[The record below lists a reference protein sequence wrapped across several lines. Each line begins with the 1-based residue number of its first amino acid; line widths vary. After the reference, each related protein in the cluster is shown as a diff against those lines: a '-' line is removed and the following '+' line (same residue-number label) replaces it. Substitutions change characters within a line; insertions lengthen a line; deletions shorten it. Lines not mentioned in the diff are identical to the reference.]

1 MEITNLERPTYYR
14 PHRFNATH
22 DATTLGHCL
31 HHIFECTARRYPDH
45 IALCCAGT
53 EVSFRELDA
62 LANGFAQ
69 ALTRRGV
76 GRGDLVGVAL
86 ERSIDLV
93 VILLAV
99 LKAGAAY
106 VPIDPNFPADRISH
120 MMNDARPK
128 LVVVASNV
136 LDALSIWQGPCWNMD
151 EARHGPM
158 MGVDAGNAT
167 CSNTQLDSSA
177 EDLAYVIYTSGSTG
191 KPKGV
196 EISHGAVCN
205 LLLSMRRAL
214 GFGVGDR
221 LLAITTISFDIAVL
235 ELFLPLLSGAT
246 TVIAQKHQVKDA
258 GALLDLMRHLDIT
271 TMQATPAA
279 WQMLLDAGW
288 LGEPR
293 LAKML
298 CGGEALTSQLAARL
312 LDCGDSLWNM
322 YGPTEA
328 TIWASAWRVGPGQ
341 DVLIGDPIAN
351 YQLYVLDE
359 DLALAPAGHA
369 GELYIGGAGLARGY
383 RNLPELTQSRF
394 LDNPFHPGQLYRTGD
409 LARFLAPGRLS
420 VLGRIDDQVKI
431 RGYRIEL
438 GDVEATI
445 RSHEGIL
452 GVVVTSRDDRL
463 VAYCVRSA
471 KAREHRSSL
480 NEMLRGWV
488 SERLPDYMV
497 PALFVELDAFPMT
510 LNGKIDRKALPD
522 PVAAIRPELGPA
534 AEPATD
540 LEHRIVALWS
550 GVLGHG
556 RFGVDD
562 NFFQIG
568 GDSLRLT
575 RVKKELERLL
585 GRPLPVARLFEHY
598 TIRALAAYLVGAGG
612 SVERQMSVRHCHDDE
627 EIAIISMAC
636 RLPGGVTTPEA
647 FWELLEGCGDAI
659 ADIPGDRWDANAI
672 YDDNPDTPGTSYC
685 RRGGFVGPV
694 DSFDST
700 LFGIS
705 PREARAMDPTHLLML
720 ETCWEGFERAG
731 HTIEQ
736 LRGSQTGVFIG
747 VSNVAAY
754 QNQARPLADLD
765 GYAITGSAA
774 GTMSGRVSYVL
785 GLEGPA
791 LTVDTACSS
800 SLVSTHLA
808 CNALRRGECDMA
820 LSGGVTLMLTPG
832 LHVEFSRLRGMSRDG
847 RCRAFAADTDGTGWA
862 EGSTAIVLKR
872 LSDARRDGDVIH
884 AVLRGTAVN
893 HGGRSASM
901 TTPSGPAQQRLIR
914 TALAE
919 SRLRPSD
926 IDYVEAHGTG
936 TKLGDPI
943 EGAALVEVFGGGA
956 RADAPAPLF
965 IGSAKSNIGH
975 TQAAAGLVGVIKVVL
990 ALNHGALPPTLH
1002 AAKPTPLVNWAGV
1015 ALVQRKQAWPP
1026 GEKRLRR
1033 AGVSAFGIGGTN
1045 AHVIVE
1051 EHREQTVGRSAEV
1064 DPGPVPLP
1072 FLLSGQTNTALRQQ
1086 AERLRHHVSG
1096 GGARR
1101 EPLAHVA
1108 YSLAASRHHFQH
1120 RLVLMARD
1128 RLDLS
1133 EKLAE
1138 AARSA
1143 ASDGSRQTRVAMM
1156 FTGQG
1161 SQILG
1166 MGKML
1171 SQVYIP
1177 FRQSMEEIAAH
1188 FRGLER
1194 PLLDVMWAEPHS
1206 QDAILLDRT
1215 DFAQPALFT
1224 LEVALWRLWQ
1234 GWGVRP
1240 AVVMGHSVGE
1250 LAAAHAAGIL
1260 DLPSACRLVEA
1271 RGRLMQA
1278 LPARRGAMSSL
1289 EASAG
1294 EVEAAIELL
1303 GHGGEVDIASYNAPM
1318 QTVVS
1323 GDADA
1328 IGRIDAHFAVHG
1340 RKAKALKVS
1349 HAFHSHHID
1358 AMLADFLTVAQTIRF
1373 NPPHVAVVSGLTGK
1387 LADPGELQQPAYW
1400 VRQAREPVR
1409 FSTGIHTLSTLGH
1422 GLFVEA
1428 GPRPVLSNMGA
1439 ANLRH
1444 EGKAA
1449 TWLPSLV
1456 AGKDDGSVVQ
1466 GSLAEL
1472 HVRHVPVDWCSYFQ
1486 PLGCRRVELPTYA
1499 FQRERVVRHDAWPRT
1514 PPTETEACSKGPD
1527 GGVPDNSR
1535 PPEEDLG
1542 KTLKDASP
1550 ERQAAMVLDLVR
1562 EAVAESLG
1570 FASPDRVD
1578 VDLSLQEMGIDSLTE
1593 LLVRGALA
1601 ATIGQIPSDSIS
1613 FDCPNLRSLSQ
1624 SLLSHLHQQH
1634 RTSIKASSA
1643 NTRSLGAEAAIRGC
1657 LEPSLVLDN
1666 AAQAGEPVGNAVAV
1680 ALDRP
1685 EPCIKTFQKHRVA
1698 LSPLHRVLSPALG
1711 LVPPNSPPQLF
1722 QSAMTFFNSL
1732 PWCSRLMQEAS
1743 PTAGLLPGHGQAIGF
1758 VPQCLNP
1765 ASARHDQFFGN
1776 TLGRTHG
1783 EVTANGAKA
1792 PPIRHML
1799 SLFRPSDSSHIRD
1812 LSRPILRVATLF
1824 ALGDGTSGYE
1834 DILHGGLTAALLD
1847 ESLGVVNELNTAL
1860 GKTGDPFAAV
1870 SVTASLNINYL
1881 APIPVTEAA
1890 VCVTAWVESI
1900 NGRKTMMRGE
1910 VTNSKGEKL
1919 ATSKSVWVAVE
1930 AKT

>member
-1 MEITNLERPTYYR
+1 ME
-14 PHRFNATH
+14 RFNATH

-31 HHIFECTARRYPDH
+31 HHIFECTAKRYPDH
-45 IALCCAGT
+45 VALSCDGT
-53 EVSFRELDA
+53 EVSFRELNA
-62 LANGFAQ
+62 LTNGFAQ

-93 VILLAV
+93 VMLLAV

-151 EARHGPM
+151 EARHDPM
-158 MGVDAGNAT
+158 MGLDAGNA
-167 CSNTQLDSSA
+167 SNAQLDSSA
-177 EDLAYVIYTSGSTG
+177 DDLAYVIYTSGSTG

-196 EISHGAVCN
+196 EISHGAVSN
-205 LLLSMRRAL
+205 LLLSMQRTL

-221 LLAITTISFDIAVL
+221 LLAITTVSFDIAAL

-246 TVIAQKHQVKDA
+246 TVIAQRHQVKDA
-258 GALLDLMRHLDIT
+258 SALLDLMRHLDIT
-271 TMQATPAA
+271 TMQATPAT

-298 CGGEALTSQLAARL
+298 CGGEALTGQLAARL
-312 LDCGDSLWNM
+312 LGCGDSLWNM

-341 DVLIGDPIAN
+341 DVLIGDAIAN

-359 DLALAPAGHA
+359 ELAPAPTGRS

-383 RNLPELTQSRF
+383 SNLPELTQSRF
-394 LDNPFHPGQLYRTGD
+394 LDNPFHPGRLYRTGD

-438 GDVEATI
+438 GDIEATI
-445 RSHEGIL
+445 RRHEGIS
-452 GVVVTSRDDRL
+452 GVVVTSHDDRL

-471 KAREHRSSL
+471 TAREHQSSL

-497 PALFVELDAFPMT
+497 PALFVELDVFPTT

-550 GVLGHG
+550 GVLGHD

-568 GDSLRLT
+568 GDSLRLA
-575 RVKKELERLL
+575 RVKKGLERLL
-585 GRPLPVARLFEHY
+585 GQPLPVARLFEYY

-612 SVERQMSVRHCHDDE
+612 SVERQMLAYRCHDDE

-659 ADIPGDRWDANAI
+659 ADIPGDRWDANAL
-672 YDDNPDTPGTSYC
+672 YNDNPDMPGTSYC
-685 RRGGFVGPV
+685 RRGGFVGQV
-694 DSFDST
+694 DSFDTT

-705 PREARAMDPTHLLML
+705 PREACAMDPMHLLML

-731 HTIEQ
+731 HTIER
-736 LRGSQTGVFIG
+736 LRGSQIGVFIG

-774 GTMSGRVSYVL
+774 GTISGRVSYVL

-862 EGSTAIVLKR
+862 EGSAAIVLKR
-872 LSDARRDGDVIH
+872 LSDARRDGDIIH

-919 SRLRPSD
+919 SQLRPSD

-943 EGAALVEVFGGGA
+943 EGTALVEVFGGGA
-956 RADAPAPLF
+956 RADAAAPLW

-990 ALNHGALPPTLH
+990 ALNHGVLPPTLH
-1002 AAKPTPLVNWAGV
+1002 AAKPTPLVNWADV

-1026 GEKRLRR
+1026 GGKRLRR

-1051 EHREQTVGRSAEV
+1051 EHREQTVGKSAEA
-1064 DPGPVPLP
+1064 GPVGPALLP

-1086 AERLRHHVSG
+1086 AEKLQHHISD

-1108 YSLAASRHHFQH
+1108 YSLATSRHHFQH

-1143 ASDGSRQTRVAMM
+1143 ATQPAASDRTRQRRVAML

-1161 SQILG
+1161 SQILD
-1166 MGKML
+1166 MGKVL
-1171 SQVYIP
+1171 SQTYTP

-1188 FRGLER
+1188 FGGLER

-1206 QDAILLDRT
+1206 QDAALLDRT

-1234 GWGVRP
+1234 SWGVRP
-1240 AVVMGHSVGE
+1240 AVVLGHSVGE

-1260 DLPSACRLVEA
+1260 DLPSACKLVEA

-1278 LPARRGAMSSL
+1278 LPGHCGAMCSL
-1289 EASAG
+1289 EASAC
-1294 EVEAAIELL
+1294 EVEAAIKLL
-1303 GHGGEVDIASYNAPM
+1303 GHGGEIDIASYNAPM

-1323 GDADA
+1323 GNADA
-1328 IGRIDAHFAVHG
+1328 IGRIDAHFSGQG
-1340 RKAKALKVS
+1340 RKAKMLKVS
-1349 HAFHSHHID
+1349 RAFHSHHMD
-1358 AMLADFLTVAQTIRF
+1358 AMLADFLTVAKTIRF
-1373 NPPHVAVVSGLTGK
+1373 NPPQVAVVSGLTGK
-1387 LADPGELQQPAYW
+1387 LAEPSELQQPAYW
-1400 VRQAREPVR
+1400 VRQARKPVH
-1409 FSTGIHTLSTLGH
+1409 FSTGIRTLSILGH
-1422 GLFVEA
+1422 DLFVEA
-1428 GPRPVLSNMGA
+1428 GPRPVLSGIGA

-1444 EGKAA
+1444 EGKVA
-1449 TWLPSLV
+1449 TWLPSLIP
-1456 AGKDDGSVVQ
+1456 GKDDSSVAQ

-1472 HVRHVPVDWCSYFQ
+1472 HVRHVPIDWSSYFQ
-1486 PLGCRRVELPTYA
+1486 PFGCRRVELPTYA
-1499 FQRERVVRHDAWPRT
+1499 FQRERVRHDAWPGT
-1514 PPTETEACSKGPD
+1514 PPTETEVCSKSPD
-1527 GGVPDNSR
+1527 GVPSNSR
-1535 PPEEDLG
+1535 PPEEDLVE
-1542 KTLKDASP
+1542 TLKDASP
-1550 ERQAAMVLDLVR
+1550 ERQATMMLDLVR

-1578 VDLSLQEMGIDSLTE
+1578 VDLSLQDMGIDSLAE
-1593 LLVRGALA
+1593 LLVRGRLA
-1601 ATIGQIPSDSIS
+1601 ATIGQIPSASFS
-1613 FDCPNLRSLSQ
+1613 FDCPDLRSLSR
-1624 SLLSHLHQQH
+1624 SLLSHLYQQH
-1634 RTSIKASSA
+1634 RTSIEASST
-1643 NTRSLGAEAAIRGC
+1643 NT
-1657 LEPSLVLDN
+1657 P
-1666 AAQAGEPVGNAVAV
+1666 
-1680 ALDRP
+1680 LDRP
-1685 EPCIKTFQKHRVA
+1685 EPCIKTCQKYPVA
-1698 LSPLHRVLSPALG
+1698 LSPLRRVLSPPLG
-1711 LVPPNSPPQLF
+1711 LIPPNSPPQLF
-1722 QSAMTFFNSL
+1722 QSAITFFNSL
-1732 PWCSRLMQEAS
+1732 PWCSRLMHEAS
-1743 PTAGLLPGHGQAIGF
+1743 PTAGLLPGYGQAIGF
-1758 VPQCLNP
+1758 IPQCFNP
-1765 ASARHDQFFGN
+1765 ASVRHDQFFGD
-1776 TLGRTHG
+1776 TLGRTHR
-1783 EVTANGAKA
+1783 EVTANGVKA

-1799 SLFRPSDSSHIRD
+1799 SLFRPLNSSHIYD
-1812 LSRPILRVATLF
+1812 HSKPILRVATLF

-1834 DILHGGLTAALLD
+1834 NILHGGLIAALLD
-1847 ESLGVVNELNTAL
+1847 ESLGVVNELNTSL

-1870 SVTASLNINYL
+1870 SVTSSLNINYL
-1881 APIPVTEAA
+1881 APVAVTEAV

-1919 ATSKSVWVAVE
+1919 ATAKSVWVAVE

>member
-1 MEITNLERPTYYR
+1 
-14 PHRFNATH
+14 
-22 DATTLGHCL
+22 
-31 HHIFECTARRYPDH
+31 
-45 IALCCAGT
+45 
-53 EVSFRELDA
+53 
-62 LANGFAQ
+62 
-69 ALTRRGV
+69 
-76 GRGDLVGVAL
+76 
-86 ERSIDLV
+86 
-93 VILLAV
+93 
-99 LKAGAAY
+99 
-106 VPIDPNFPADRISH
+106 
-120 MMNDARPK
+120 
-128 LVVVASNV
+128 
-136 LDALSIWQGPCWNMD
+136 
-151 EARHGPM
+151 
-158 MGVDAGNAT
+158 
-167 CSNTQLDSSA
+167 
-177 EDLAYVIYTSGSTG
+177 
-191 KPKGV
+191 
-196 EISHGAVCN
+196 
-205 LLLSMRRAL
+205 
-214 GFGVGDR
+214 
-221 LLAITTISFDIAVL
+221 
-235 ELFLPLLSGAT
+235 
-246 TVIAQKHQVKDA
+246 
-258 GALLDLMRHLDIT
+258 
-271 TMQATPAA
+271 
-279 WQMLLDAGW
+279 
-288 LGEPR
+288 
-293 LAKML
+293 
-298 CGGEALTSQLAARL
+298 
-312 LDCGDSLWNM
+312 
-322 YGPTEA
+322 
-328 TIWASAWRVGPGQ
+328 
-341 DVLIGDPIAN
+341 
-351 YQLYVLDE
+351 
-359 DLALAPAGHA
+359 
-369 GELYIGGAGLARGY
+369 
-383 RNLPELTQSRF
+383 
-394 LDNPFHPGQLYRTGD
+394 
-409 LARFLAPGRLS
+409 
-420 VLGRIDDQVKI
+420 
-431 RGYRIEL
+431 
-438 GDVEATI
+438 
-445 RSHEGIL
+445 
-452 GVVVTSRDDRL
+452 
-463 VAYCVRSA
+463 
-471 KAREHRSSL
+471 
-480 NEMLRGWV
+480 MLRGWV

-497 PALFVELDAFPMT
+497 PALFVELDVFPMT

-522 PVAAIRPELGPA
+522 PVASIKLEVGPV

-550 GVLGHG
+550 GVLGHD

-598 TIRALAAYLVGAGG
+598 TIKALAAYLVGAGG
-612 SVERQMSVRHCHDDE
+612 SVERQILARHRNDDE

-647 FWELLEGCGDAI
+647 FWELLEGGGDAI
-659 ADIPGDRWDANAI
+659 VDIPEDRWDANALH
-672 YDDNPDTPGTSYC
+672 DDNPNVPGTSYC
-685 RRGGFVGPV
+685 RRGGFIGPV
-694 DSFDST
+694 DSFDIS

-705 PREARAMDPTHLLML
+705 PREARAMDPMQLLML

-731 HTIEQ
+731 HTVEQ

-754 QNQARPLADLD
+754 QNQVRPLADLD

-820 LSGGVTLMLTPG
+820 LSGGVTLMMTPG

-862 EGSTAIVLKR
+862 EGSAAIVLKR

-943 EGAALVEVFGGGA
+943 EGTALVEVFGSGA
-956 RADAPAPLF
+956 RADAPAPLW

-975 TQAAAGLVGVIKVVL
+975 TQAAAGMVGVIKVVL
-990 ALNHGALPPTLH
+990 ALNHGVLPPTLH
-1002 AAKPTPLVNWAGV
+1002 VAKPTPLVNWAGV
-1015 ALVQRKQAWPP
+1015 ALVQRSRAWPP
-1026 GEKRLRR
+1026 GNKRLRR

-1051 EHREQTVGRSAEV
+1051 EHREQVIGRSAEV
-1064 DPGPVPLP
+1064 GPVLSAPSALLP

-1086 AERLRHHVSG
+1086 AEKLRLHVSEG
-1096 GGARR
+1096 SACR
-1101 EPLAHVA
+1101 EPLHHVA
-1108 YSLAASRHHFQH
+1108 YSLATSRHHFQH

-1128 RLDLS
+1128 RQDLS

-1143 ASDGSRQTRVAMM
+1143 ATRPAASEKTRQARVAMM
-1156 FTGQG
+1156 FAGQG

-1166 MGKML
+1166 MGKVL
-1171 SQVYIP
+1171 SQTYTL
-1177 FRQSMEEIAAH
+1177 FRQSIEEIAAH

-1206 QDAILLDRT
+1206 QDAHLLDRT

-1224 LEVALWRLWQ
+1224 LEVALWRLWES
-1234 GWGVRP
+1234 WGVQP
-1240 AVVMGHSVGE
+1240 TVVMGHSVGE

-1260 DLPSACRLVEA
+1260 DLPSACKLVEA
-1271 RGRLMQA
+1271 RGCLMHA

-1289 EASAG
+1289 EANAG

-1303 GHGGEVDIASYNAPM
+1303 GHGSEIDIASYNAPM

-1323 GDADA
+1323 GNADA
-1328 IGRIDAHFAVHG
+1328 IGRIDAHFAVQG
-1340 RKAKALKVS
+1340 RKVKALKVS

-1358 AMLADFLTVAQTIRF
+1358 AMLADFLTVAKTIRF
-1373 NPPHVAVVSGLTGK
+1373 NPPQVTVVSGLTGK
-1387 LADPGELQQPAYW
+1387 LAEPGELQQPAYW
-1400 VRQAREPVR
+1400 VRQAREPVH
-1409 FSTGIHTLSTLGH
+1409 FSIGIHTLSTLGH
-1422 GLFVEA
+1422 DLFVEA
-1428 GPRPVLSNMGA
+1428 GPRPVLSSMGA

-1456 AGKDDGSVVQ
+1456 PGKDDSSVAL

-1472 HVRHVPVDWCSYFQ
+1472 HVRHVSIDWCSYFQ
-1486 PLGCRRVELPTYA
+1486 PFGCRRLELPTYA
-1499 FQRERVVRHDAWPRT
+1499 FQRDHVERHDAWRQPT
-1514 PPTETEACSKGPD
+1514 PTETEACSKDPK
-1527 GGVPDNSR
+1527 GVPNNNNSL
-1535 PPEEDLG
+1535 PPENLG
-1542 KTLKDASP
+1542 ETLKGASP
-1550 ERQAAMVLDLVR
+1550 ERQAIIVLDLVR

-1570 FASPDRVD
+1570 FASPDSVD
-1578 VDLSLQEMGIDSLTE
+1578 VDLSLQDMGIDSLTE
-1593 LLVRGALA
+1593 LFVRGRLA
-1601 ATIGQIPSDSIS
+1601 TTIGHIPSDSIS

-1634 RTSIKASSA
+1634 RTSIEASSA
-1643 NTRSLGAEAAIRGC
+1643 NTRSLGAEAAIRDR
-1657 LEPSLVLDN
+1657 LNPLTVDN
-1666 AAQAGEPVGNAVAV
+1666 AAQAGEPRGNAVAV
-1680 ALDRP
+1680 PLDRP
-1685 EPCIKTFQKHRVA
+1685 EPCIKMCPKYRVA
-1698 LSPLHRVLSPALG
+1698 LSPLHRVLSPPLG
-1711 LVPPNSPPQLF
+1711 LIPPNSPPQLF
-1722 QSAMTFFNSL
+1722 QSAMTFFSSL
-1732 PWCSRLMQEAS
+1732 PWCSRLMYEAS
-1743 PTAGLLPGHGQAIGF
+1743 PTAGLLPGYGQAIGC
-1758 VPQCLNP
+1758 VPQCFNP

-1776 TLGRTHG
+1776 TLGRTYR
-1783 EVTANGAKA
+1783 EVAANGAKA

-1799 SLFRPSDSSHIRD
+1799 SLFRPSDSSHIHD

-1824 ALGDGTSGYE
+1824 ALGGGTSGYE

-1881 APIPVTEAA
+1881 AAIPVTEVA

-1900 NGRKTMMRGE
+1900 NCRETMMRGE

-1919 ATSKSVWVAVE
+1919 ATAKSVWVAVE